1 MKNLLV
7 GILLLPL
14 VLHAAESRY
23 VFMAEGMNA
32 DRICQELQKH
42 LPDSPDTPCEYITL
56 PAECK
61 TAAQARAQAR
71 AMECGISALPVLVLA
86 DEQGPFAT
94 LPLHTL
100 SPEALQHARN
110 NKDAAGHREE
120 FQKHRFTAQLF
131 LLIALTAIEFQDD
144 TALAARIDESR
155 KLLEHPLATPE
166 HRQLIGLRLL
176 YPLLLEQYKRGYSQA
191 VAHTPAT
198 EAKLL
203 EAIAALEAARDINA
217 ASHLG
222 RQAFAERE
230 RLRAARRK
238 SRQYE

>member
-1 MKNLLV
+1 MKQLLA
-7 GILLLPL
+7 GLFLFPL
-14 VLHAAESRY
+14 ALHAAESRF

-32 DRICQELQKH
+32 DSIRQAVQKH
-42 LPDSPDTPCEYITL
+42 LPDSPEATCEYITL

-61 TAAQARAQAR
+61 TAEQARAQAR
-71 AMECGISALPVLVLA
+71 AMECGIAALPALVLA

-94 LPLHTL
+94 LPLRTL
-100 SPEALQHARN
+100 TPESLQEARA
-110 NKDAAGHREE
+110 NKDAAARREE
-120 FQKHRFTAQLF
+120 AQKQHFTAQLF
-131 LLIALTAIEFQDD
+131 LLCALTSIEFQDD
-144 TALAARIDESR
+144 TALAARIEESR
-155 KLLEHPLATPE
+155 KLLAHPLATPE
-166 HRQLIGLRLL
+166 HRQFIGLRLL
-176 YPLLLEQYKRGYSQA
+176 YPLLMEQYKRGYRQA
-191 VAHTPAT
+191 VAHNPAT

-217 ASHLG
+217 DSPLG